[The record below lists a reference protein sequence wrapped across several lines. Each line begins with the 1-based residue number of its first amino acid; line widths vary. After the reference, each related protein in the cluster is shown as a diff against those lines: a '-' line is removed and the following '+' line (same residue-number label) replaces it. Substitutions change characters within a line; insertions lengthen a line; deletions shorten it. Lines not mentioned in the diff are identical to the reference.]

1 MLEVNP
7 FERMNW
13 LAHGRSEDL
22 IAYRVVF
29 KHEMWW
35 FQIRT
40 QVIAK
45 YVPSLLE
52 YLSMQAGFRW
62 GTSRTWGLSLSVGSR
77 RRHASVRHQHGL
89 RLCGHSA
96 NRASHQPS

>member
-1 MLEVNP
+1 MLKVNP

-13 LAHGRSEDL
+13 LAHGCSEDS
-22 IAYRVVF
+22 IAYWVVF

-62 GTSRTWGLSLSVGSR
+62 GTSRTWGLS
-77 RRHASVRHQHGL
+77 
-89 RLCGHSA
+89 A

>member
-13 LAHGRSEDL
+13 LAHGRSEDS

-52 YLSMQAGFRW
+52 YLSMQAGFS
-62 GTSRTWGLSLSVGSR
+62 GAPVG
-77 RRHASVRHQHGL
+77 HG
-89 RLCGHSA
+89 GFQQIEQVISQVEDYD
-96 NRASHQPS
+96 S